1 MAKMRMLPFLSQF
14 ERKRFARKR
23 VGDDQFFPPPGHCSL
38 EWRRDENNGE
48 GTVEYLFLG
57 RFCHLNKKS
66 ILFGRTLFKLLFNL
80 LDASFTNGELT
91 W

>member
-14 ERKRFARKR
+14 EGKRFARKR

-57 RFCHLNKKS
+57 RFCHLNKKVFCLAGHFSSYYS
-66 ILFGRTLFKLLFNL
+66 IYLMHPSLMVN
-80 LDASFTNGELT
+80 
-91 W
+91 